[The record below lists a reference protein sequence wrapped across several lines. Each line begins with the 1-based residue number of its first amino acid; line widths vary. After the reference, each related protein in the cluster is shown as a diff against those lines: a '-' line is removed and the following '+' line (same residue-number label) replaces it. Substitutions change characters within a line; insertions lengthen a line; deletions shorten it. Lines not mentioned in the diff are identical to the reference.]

1 MAEELKEE
9 RCGCGGCGYGD
20 MGYNNGY
27 NNMGNCGGCGGSYYF
42 DTCPEDCFVQILC
55 ELKGELIK
63 VLTEGQCEGTIIGRL
78 VSVARDFVNVSC
90 DGSVAAIRLCKIVA
104 IIPI

>member
-9 RCGCGGCGYGD
+9 RCGCGGGYGD
-20 MGYNNGY
+20 MGYNN
-27 NNMGNCGGCGGSYYF
+27 MGGCGGSYYF
-42 DTCPEDCFVQILC
+42 DTCPDDCFIQILC

>member
-9 RCGCGGCGYGD
+9 RCGGCGYGD
-20 MGYNNGY
+20 LGYNGY
-27 NNMGNCGGCGGSYYF
+27 NNIGNCGCGGSYYF
-42 DTCPEDCFVQILC
+42 DTCPEDCFIQILC